1 MVEDKRYWDQILIEQ
16 LGVGKWGVKIYE
28 ILIGWNPEIAD
39 RFGWSRKIK
48 SMHKELCLF
57 KWVGSFIICWNPL
70 RDVNE
75 SNFVPSVVLMLS
87 DNQEEDLTLKSP
99 VTKVKYGF
107 CWLIFRSFITKSS
120 KLVRFI
126 ISLTEWTINYW
137 YKHFLSQFWKPRIFK
152 IPYISSPNG
161 NSFYKSPSFYITW
174 MVRSN

>member
-16 LGVGKWGVKIYE
+16 PGDGEWGVKMYE
-28 ILIGWNPEIAD
+28 ILVGWNPEIAD

-48 SMHKELCLF
+48 SMHKELCFF

-161 NSFYKSPSFYITW
+161 NSFYKSPSFYITS

>member
-16 LGVGKWGVKIYE
+16 PGDGEWGVKMYE

-48 SMHKELCLF
+48 SMHKELCFF

-99 VTKVKYGF
+99 VFKVKLSHYR
-107 CWLIFRSFITKSS
+107 IITKSS
-120 KLVRFI
+120 KLIRFI
-126 ISLTEWTINYW
+126 ISLTE
-137 YKHFLSQFWKPRIFK
+137 
-152 IPYISSPNG
+152 
-161 NSFYKSPSFYITW
+161 
-174 MVRSN
+174 